1 MAESNTIIFKDFQA
15 CRSGL
20 KIFDSTVYF
29 INTHVNTSFFIIHEY
44 ILYSNTYKKK
54 LVHIWCTEIN
64 RDYCYIMDVTLTAIL

>member
-29 INTHVNTSFFIIHEY
+29 INTYVNSSFFFIHEY
-44 ILYSNTYKKK
+44 ILYSNTKKK
-54 LVHIWCTEIN
+54 LSVQNIILDTN
-64 RDYCYIMDVTLTAIL
+64 RH

>member
-29 INTHVNTSFFIIHEY
+29 INTHVNSSLFFFMNI
-44 ILYSNTYKKK
+44 YSIQIQKKP
-54 LVHIWCTEIN
+54 LVVFVAQDIFLDT
-64 RDYCYIMDVTLTAIL
+64 MFK

>member
-29 INTHVNTSFFIIHEY
+29 INTYVNSSFFFIHEN
-44 ILYSNTYKKK
+44 ILYSNKT
-54 LVHIWCTEIN
+54 LVSGAQNIIFDTNCLN
-64 RDYCYIMDVTLTAIL
+64 QYV